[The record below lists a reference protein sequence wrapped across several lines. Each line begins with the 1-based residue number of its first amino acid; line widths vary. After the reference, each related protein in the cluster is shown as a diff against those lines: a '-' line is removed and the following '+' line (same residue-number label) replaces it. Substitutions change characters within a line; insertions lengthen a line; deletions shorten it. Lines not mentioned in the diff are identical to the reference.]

1 MKGTIKKVLV
11 TSAAILTA
19 LAAGGYW
26 YVFIAGV
33 PQFDLAPAEK
43 NTGLTFAVKTFSSAA
58 MGGDRSYGVVLP
70 PGYTQHPSKR
80 YPVIFLLHGGHGSAR
95 DFQDKAALTSVLHDL
110 YQSHRLTPTIV
121 ITPDGS
127 DNRGSNPLWDPDYFD
142 GVNGNVGTLIGKEL
156 PEVVKSHYRTLTSPQ
171 FWAIGGNSSGGW
183 GAFNIGLRNLNRFH
197 ILFSHTGYFFDK
209 SGTANSPQQFVQQ
222 IPPAQRQQIRAY
234 LDAGSADARYLGATR
249 SFHQTLNQLGVTND
263 FRVYPGGHGIY
274 GKNVGW
280 NYWRTHLADSLSFVG
295 KQFEGALK
303 MAPAK
308 TPAKS
313 PETPLFVK

>member
-1 MKGTIKKVLV
+1 MKGIVKKTLV
-11 TSAAILTA
+11 ISAAILTA
-19 LAAGGYW
+19 LAASGYW

-43 NTGLTFAVKTFSSAA
+43 NTGLSFTVKTFSSTA
-58 MGGDRSYGVVLP
+58 MGSDRSYGIVLP
-70 PGYTQHPSKR
+70 PGYDQHPSKR
-80 YPVIFLLHGGHGSAR
+80 YPVIFLLHGGHGNAR

-110 YQSHRLTPTIV
+110 YQKKRLPPSIV

-127 DNRGSNPLWDPDYFD
+127 DNRGSNPFWDPDYFD
-142 GVNGNVGTLIGKEL
+142 GENGNVGTLIGKEL
-156 PEVVKSHYRTLTSPQ
+156 PEVVKSRYRTLPSPQ

-209 SGTANSPQQFVQQ
+209 SGAANSPQQFVQQ

-234 LDAGSADARYLGATR
+234 LDAGSADARYLAATR

-295 KQFEGALK
+295 KQFKGALK
-303 MAPAK
+303 TAPVK
-308 TPAKS
+308 LPTKL